1 MAKRTDKAVEVFSNL
16 YFNKVEKDAVEVH
29 EARTA
34 IKELAKNPTPANRY
48 EIAQLMGYVVSD
60 IIDQKTQYLNLL
72 AETQNVAIGEKAYF
86 KIKKSGVQAYI
97 QAKNATTERSR
108 IYNAYTSIET
118 KEVSAR
124 PYVNLYELASG
135 KVNFDELINDA
146 ADEMEKAMVQNIE
159 GTLYAAFGA
168 YNYPFYASGSGFV
181 QATVDPMIR
190 AFMRWGK
197 VSLLGDPVLL
207 QKIASSTGFTTA
219 TDTKQFADQ
228 YIVEQNENG
237 FIGKYKGANVIQ
249 LNNPFE
255 RGALATTY
263 SQGDEI
269 DGQVLKIELLYII
282 PSGTQSPLKVVKEGS
297 VESMDATNI
306 DDNTME
312 VCLRQYFGSAVI
324 YGDNPY
330 LGVYEDTAL

>member
-16 YFNKVEKDAVEVH
+16 HFGKIDSTNIEVQ

-48 EIAQLMGYVVSD
+48 EIAQLMGFVVSD
-60 IIDQKTQYLNLL
+60 IIDQKTQYLSLL
-72 AETQNVAIGEKAYF
+72 SEMQNVSIGEKAYF

-118 KEVSAR
+118 VEVSAR

-146 ADEMEKAMVQNIE
+146 ADEMEKKMVQNIE

-168 YNYPFYASGSGFV
+168 YNYPFYATGSGFV
-181 QATVDPMIR
+181 SATVDPMIR
-190 AFMRWGK
+190 AFSRWGK

-207 QKIASSTGFTTA
+207 QKIADSTGFTT
-219 TDTKQFADQ
+219 TTSTKQFADS
-228 YIVEQNENG
+228 IIIEQNTNG
-237 FIGKYKGANVIQ
+237 YIGTYKGANVIQ

-255 RGALATTY
+255 RGALPTT
-263 SQGDEI
+263 SQGSDV

-312 VCLRQYFGSAVI
+312 VCLRQYFGSAVV

-330 LGVYEDTAL
+330 LGIYEDSAL